1 MKKLALYVL
10 IVCVMLSALSVPV
23 MAASNVQAKSKAQVV
38 EKDKI
43 QTVQGNV
50 LLGWTEIPKAIAAV
64 TKDSDNPFLG
74 LTVGLLK
81 GVANAFARTVSGL
94 GDAATLHN
102 PEYKSVIKPSMVE
115 IPSDTQST
123 TKK

>member
-1 MKKLALYVL
+1 MKKLALYAL
-10 IVCVMLSALSVPV
+10 IVCVMLSVLSVAV
-23 MAASNVQAKSKAQVV
+23 MAASNVQAKNKAQAG

-43 QTVQGNV
+43 QTVHNNV
-50 LLGWTEIPKAIAAV
+50 LLGWTEIPKAVMAV

-74 LTVGLLK
+74 ITVGLLK

-102 PEYKSVIKPSMVE
+102 PEYKSAIKPSMVE
-115 IPSDTQST
+115 IPEAENTI
-123 TKK
+123 KK